1 MDKGLFLV
9 TVNQLKEIA
18 DILYKGESTRG
29 IAAIQDVIPNIAV
42 ISDDIE
48 DEGVKDKLLNEA
60 LAPMLAAMQEN
71 DGVTLADIIT
81 YELIELLE
89 TL

>member
-1 MDKGLFLV
+1 MDKGLLLV

-18 DILYKGESTRG
+18 DILYKGESARG
-29 IAAIQDVIPNIAV
+29 IAAIQNVIPNIAV

-60 LAPMLAAMQEN
+60 LAPMLDAMQEN